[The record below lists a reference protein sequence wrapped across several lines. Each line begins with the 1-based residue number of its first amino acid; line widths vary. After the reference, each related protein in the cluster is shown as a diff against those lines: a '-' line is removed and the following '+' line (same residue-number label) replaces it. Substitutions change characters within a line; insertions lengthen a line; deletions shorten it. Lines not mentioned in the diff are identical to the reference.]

1 MKKRY
6 PLEPL
11 VTLRREKVDRR
22 ARELG
27 DAERQAARE
36 QTALAGARARR
47 SEAEARARENADA
60 ERVRLERG
68 LERAQDL
75 TRNEL
80 HRVSERLRL
89 EALAAAE
96 RKAKQKS
103 EAAERAVHGARTA
116 LGAAR
121 GDARALER
129 EKERFRRAAQRA
141 ELSAEEEAASDFHT
155 VLSRDVAKSP
165 EGGRRK
171 G

>member
-11 VTLRREKVDRR
+11 VTLRREKVERR

-27 DAERQAARE
+27 DAERQAAHD
-36 QTALAGARARR
+36 QGALEGMRARR
-47 SEAEARARENADA
+47 AEAETRAREGADA
-60 ERVRLERG
+60 ERGRLERG

-80 HRVSERLRL
+80 HRMSERLRL

-96 RKAKQKS
+96 RKAARKS
-103 EAAERAVHGARTA
+103 EVSERAVKGARQA
-116 LGAAR
+116 LGTAR
-121 GDARALER
+121 ADARALER
-129 EKERFRRAAQRA
+129 EQERFRRAGERA
-141 ELSAEEEAASDFHT
+141 ALSAEEEAASDFHA
-155 VLSRDVAKSP
+155 VLSR
-165 EGGRRK
+165 RRK